1 MSNVYKKLIEGLADS
16 ENNKEKYYYYLKRIV
31 EENAKIIG
39 DKIIADIY
47 FKELAIKYP
56 HDANAILLKEK
67 LRTLRNE
74 YERLKK
80 INGGV
85 NFRKAFLVK
94 REIDKLK
101 VLLKKE
107 ETQSFI
113 KSSNVLE
120 NISSLGTKGVDEIK
134 DSVVSFKN
142 KFSNILNKFNK
153 NLPPSINERGQ
164 LIDSFNIQR
173 WSNESTSRYLIKGL
187 KNASIHHKSYEK
199 VIKRLDKSYK
209 KVMERLEKA
218 RKEPIWW

>member
-1 MSNVYKKLIEGLADS
+1 MSNIYKKLIEGLAES

-31 EENAKIIG
+31 EENAKIVG

-47 FKELAIKYP
+47 FKELAAKYP

-80 INGGV
+80 YNGGP
-85 NFRKAFLVK
+85 NFKKAFLIK

-101 VLLKKE
+101 ILLKKE

-113 KSSNVLE
+113 KSSSKLE
-120 NISSLGTKGVDEIK
+120 SISSFLKEKSINEIK
-134 DSVVSFKN
+134 ENVDSFKD
-142 KFSNILNKFNK
+142 KFSNFLNKFNK
-153 NLPPSINERGQ
+153 NLPPSISNKGQ
-164 LIDSFNIQR
+164 LIDSLNIRR
-173 WSNESTSRYLIKGL
+173 WSNENVSRYLMKGL
-187 KNASIHHKSYEK
+187 KNASIHH
-199 VIKRLDKSYK
+199 RSYK

-218 RKEPIWW
+218 KKERIWWI

>member
-1 MSNVYKKLIEGLADS
+1 MSNVYKKLIEGLAES

-31 EENAKIIG
+31 EENAKIVG

-47 FKELAIKYP
+47 FKELAAKYP

-80 INGGV
+80 INGGP
-85 NFRKAFLVK
+85 NFRKAFLIK

-101 VLLKKE
+101 ISLKKE

-113 KSSNVLE
+113 KSSSKLE
-120 NISSLGTKGVDEIK
+120 SFSSLKEKSINEIK
-134 DSVVSFKN
+134 ENLDSFKD
-142 KFSNILNKFNK
+142 KFSNFLNKFNK
-153 NLPPSINERGQ
+153 NLPPSISNKGQ

-173 WSNESTSRYLIKGL
+173 WSNENVSRYLIKGL
-187 KNASIHHKSYEK
+187 KNASIHHKSY
-199 VIKRLDKSYK
+199 K

-218 RKEPIWW
+218 KREPIWWA

>member
-1 MSNVYKKLIEGLADS
+1 MSNVYKKLIEGLVES

-31 EENAKIIG
+31 EENAKVLG
-39 DKIIADIY
+39 DKIIADVY
-47 FKELAIKYP
+47 FKELATKYP
-56 HDANAILLKEK
+56 HDANSILLKEK

-74 YERLKK
+74 YERLRK

-101 VLLKKE
+101 VSLKRE

-120 NISSLGTKGVDEIK
+120 NISSLGTKSVNEIK
-134 DSVVSFKN
+134 DSVGSFKD

-173 WSNESTSRYLIKGL
+173 WSNENISRYLIKGL
-187 KNASIHHKSYEK
+187 KNASIHHKSYKKLME
-199 VIKRLDKSYK
+199 RLDRTNK
-209 KVMERLEKA
+209 KLMERLEKA